1 MINALRYKERLEES
15 GFTPEQAKNSV
26 DIWMSLINE
35 NFATKADMRE
45 FQLVNK
51 SELKDVQVQIQ
62 SDMKDMRSDLEGQI
76 KDLKSDLEGQIK
88 DLKSDLEG
96 QIKDL
101 RLDLEG
107 QIKDLRAEMKSIKTE
122 VIFTLGGLMI
132 GLFTISTTII
142 SILIS
147 RM

>member
-51 SELKDVQVQIQ
+51 SELKDLNA
-62 SDMKDMRSDLEGQI
+62 DLV
-76 KDLKSDLEGQIK
+76 
-88 DLKSDLEG
+88 
-96 QIKDL
+96 
-101 RLDLEG
+101 G
-107 QIKDLRAEMKSIKTE
+107 QIKDLRADIKSMKNEI
-122 VIFTLGGLMI
+122 IFTLGGLMI

>member
-51 SELKDVQVQIQ
+51 SELKDLNA
-62 SDMKDMRSDLEGQI
+62 DLV
-76 KDLKSDLEGQIK
+76 
-88 DLKSDLEG
+88 
-96 QIKDL
+96 
-101 RLDLEG
+101 G
-107 QIKDLRAEMKSIKTE
+107 QIKDLRADMKSMKNEI
-122 VIFTLGGLMI
+122 IFTLGGLMI
-132 GLFTISTTII
+132 GLFTISTSII

>member
-76 KDLKSDLEGQIK
+76 KDL
-88 DLKSDLEG
+88 
-96 QIKDL
+96 

-107 QIKDLRAEMKSIKTE
+107 QIKDLRTEMKSIKTE

>member
-51 SELKDVQVQIQ
+51 SELKDLNA
-62 SDMKDMRSDLEGQI
+62 DLV
-76 KDLKSDLEGQIK
+76 
-88 DLKSDLEG
+88 
-96 QIKDL
+96 
-101 RLDLEG
+101 G
-107 QIKDLRAEMKSIKTE
+107 QIKDLRADMKSMKNEI
-122 VIFTLGGLMI
+122 IFTLGGLMI

>member
-1 MINALRYKERLEES
+1 MNLGDVMINALRYKERLEES

-62 SDMKDMRSDLEGQI
+62 NDMKDMRTDLEGQI
-76 KDLKSDLEGQIK
+76 KDIRSD
-88 DLKSDLEG
+88 
-96 QIKDL
+96 
-101 RLDLEG
+101 
-107 QIKDLRAEMKSIKTE
+107 MKSMKSEI
-122 VIFTLGGLMI
+122 VFTLGGLMI

>member
-62 SDMKDMRSDLEGQI
+62 NDMKDMRT
-76 KDLKSDLEGQIK
+76 
-88 DLKSDLEG
+88 DLEG

-101 RLDLEG
+101 RLDIEG
-107 QIKDLRAEMKSIKTE
+107 QIKDLRTDFDGQIKDIRSDMKSMKSEI
-122 VIFTLGGLMI
+122 VFTLGGLMI

>member
-1 MINALRYKERLEES
+1 MNLGDVMINALRYKERLEES

-62 SDMKDMRSDLEGQI
+62 NDMKDMRT
-76 KDLKSDLEGQIK
+76 
-88 DLKSDLEG
+88 DLEG

-101 RLDLEG
+101 RSDIEG
-107 QIKDLRAEMKSIKTE
+107 QIKDLRTDFDGQIKDIRSDMKSMKSEI
-122 VIFTLGGLMI
+122 VFTLGGLMI

>member
-1 MINALRYKERLEES
+1 MINVLRYKERLEES

-45 FQLVNK
+45 YQLVNK
-51 SELKDVQVQIQ
+51 SELREVQNELKNDIKDL
-62 SDMKDMRSDLEGQI
+62 KTDLEGQI
-76 KDLKSDLEGQIK
+76 KDLKTDLEGQIK
-88 DLKSDLEG
+88 DLKNENSL
-96 QIKDL
+96 QFKT
-101 RLDLEG
+101 
-107 QIKDLRAEMKSIKTE
+107 MKSEI
-122 VIFTLGGLMI
+122 IFKLGGLML
-132 GLFTISTTII
+132 GLFTISTSII

>member
-62 SDMKDMRSDLEGQI
+62 NDMKDMRT
-76 KDLKSDLEGQIK
+76 
-88 DLKSDLEG
+88 DLEG

-101 RLDLEG
+101 RTDFDG
-107 QIKDLRAEMKSIKTE
+107 QIKDIRSDMKSMKSEI
-122 VIFTLGGLMI
+122 VFTLGGLMI

>member
-15 GFTPEQAKNSV
+15 GFIPEQAKNSV

-51 SELKDVQVQIQ
+51 SELKDLNA
-62 SDMKDMRSDLEGQI
+62 DLV
-76 KDLKSDLEGQIK
+76 
-88 DLKSDLEG
+88 
-96 QIKDL
+96 
-101 RLDLEG
+101 G
-107 QIKDLRAEMKSIKTE
+107 QIKDLRADMKSMKNEI
-122 VIFTLGGLMI
+122 IFTLGGLMI
-132 GLFTISTTII
+132 GLFTISTSII